1 MIPVIPLERSVII
14 ACESIEDFG
23 YNGIVHATRNLE
35 GIGGY
40 KVGASPIF
48 WMGCQ
53 NFIHYIR
60 GDYGTDKTL
69 IYDHQKGG
77 TDIPD
82 TATTIL
88 NAIARPRATKARGFD
103 AVILYPFSGPQS
115 EKKWITA
122 AETEGLGVLVGGLMS
137 HEGFL
142 RSEGGFFADEAVP
155 ELYLAAAEQG
165 VRDFIIPA
173 TKLDRI
179 APVVEALRK
188 KVIRPVFYAVGI
200 GAQGG
205 SIQGVS
211 QLLGR
216 NWHAIIGRQITDH
229 TGMNDVEEAAKGAV
243 DELFSL

>member
-23 YNGIVHATRNLE
+23 YNRIVHATKNLR

-40 KVGASPIF
+40 KVGAPPILQ
-48 WMGCQ
+48 MGCQ

-103 AVILYPFSGPQS
+103 AVILYPLSGPVS
-115 EKKWITA
+115 EEVLIEA
-122 AETEGLGVLVGGLMS
+122 ARHYGLGVLVGGLMS

-155 ELYLAAAEQG
+155 ELYLAAAEEG
-165 VRDFIIPA
+165 
-173 TKLDRI
+173 
-179 APVVEALRK
+179 
-188 KVIRPVFYAVGI
+188 
-200 GAQGG
+200 
-205 SIQGVS
+205 
-211 QLLGR
+211 
-216 NWHAIIGRQITDH
+216 
-229 TGMNDVEEAAKGAV
+229 
-243 DELFSL
+243 